1 MAEPVSVR
9 HISTDST
16 QKVISHTATGNHVM
30 NSQQCSRSFH
40 WCIPLS
46 QAEELRKTS
55 QDDCLTLQLMDR
67 PNCKLIK
74 SWYDASHY
82 EAVSNIMRYW

>member
-1 MAEPVSVR
+1 MAKPVSVR
-9 HISTDST
+9 HISIDST

-55 QDDCLTLQLMDR
+55 LTLQLMDR

-82 EAVSNIMRYW
+82 EVVSNIMRCS